1 MNYQLPYDVKEK
13 IEKNIILRI
22 ITFFLLEVLV
32 VAFIVLTP
40 GLLSNVPEY
49 QYFLFCAV
57 AVAIPVFICG
67 IHKMVF
73 DRTWSGK
80 IIGVRIK
87 NVPGRLRG
95 SGRGVSYDWNDAIC
109 LTIRKSNGRI
119 IEYNAEKFL
128 KGYDPM
134 VLNRK
139 TSKVSDSFE
148 NYKAGDSVYHFFGTK
163 GLVVYRPGETNNK
176 FCVLCGTQQSVHNER
191 CNDCGYTLIDPKH
204 IYETKHGKLN

>member
-13 IEKNIILRI
+13 IEKNTIFRI

-40 GLLSNVPEY
+40 GLLSAAPKY
-49 QYFLFCAV
+49 QYVLFCAV

-67 IHKMVF
+67 IHTMIF

-95 SGRGVSYDWNDAIC
+95 SGNGLSYVWDDAIC
-109 LTIRKSNGRI
+109 LTIRRSNGRI
-119 IEYNAEKFL
+119 IEYSAESFA
-128 KGYDPM
+128 KGYLPKDLKPHHA
-134 VLNRK
+134 
-139 TSKVSDSFE
+139 SPKVSDSFE

-191 CNDCGYTLIDPKH
+191 CNDCGHTLIDPGH
-204 IYETKHGKLN
+204 IYETKHSK

>member
-13 IEKNIILRI
+13 IEKNTIFRI

-49 QYFLFCAV
+49 QYVLFCAV

-109 LTIRKSNGRI
+109 LTIRQSSGRI

-148 NYKAGDSVYHFFGTK
+148 NYKAGDSAYHFFGTK
-163 GLVVYRPGETNNK
+163 GLVVYRPGDENHK

>member
-1 MNYQLPYDVKEK
+1 MDYQLPYDVKEK
-13 IEKNIILRI
+13 IEKNTIRRI

-49 QYFLFCAV
+49 QYVLFCAV

-67 IHKMVF
+67 VHKMLF

-95 SGRGVSYDWNDAIC
+95 SGGGVSYDWNDAIC
-109 LTIRKSNGRI
+109 LTIRKSNGRL
-119 IEYNAEKFL
+119 IEYNVEKFL

-134 VLNRK
+134 VLNNK
-139 TSKVSDSFE
+139 KSKVSDSFE
-148 NYKAGDSVYHFFGTK
+148 KYKAGDSVYHFFGTK

-191 CNDCGYTLIDPKH
+191 CNDCGHTLIDPGH
-204 IYETKHGKLN
+204 IHETKHSK

>member
-13 IEKNIILRI
+13 IEKNTIFRI

-49 QYFLFCAV
+49 QYVLFCAV

-73 DRTWSGK
+73 DRTWSGR

-109 LTIRKSNGRI
+109 LTVRKSNGRI
-119 IEYNAEKFL
+119 IEYHAEKFL